1 MEISAGLGLMVA
13 WPKIVAALEITLSQP
28 AYGGASLKCSSI
40 KLTVRATLAAFLRS
54 SRRNITGIFLIVP

>member
-28 AYGGASLKCSSI
+28 AYGGA
-40 KLTVRATLAAFLRS
+40 R
-54 SRRNITGIFLIVP
+54 